1 MVPVTIQATVLS
13 FLLALVLGLF
23 LMLLRI
29 SRFRVI
35 SAPAGELIELIRG
48 TPLLVQLFFLF
59 FLLPQVGITLPP
71 LTTGILGIG
80 IYNAAPCAEVYRAG
94 IQAVPAGQWEAAK
107 ALNLGTYRTWR
118 DMIIPQSLSPIV
130 PALGNYLIGIF
141 KETPL
146 LSFLAVGELMH
157 ASKLIGSEY
166 YRFTEAVT
174 LAGLFFLVMSLIA
187 AVLVRMVDILP
198 RRSPVVSGISAG
210 EVLEISAIRLAL
222 EPLALAEAIPNM
234 TGATVREGERLLED
248 YGKCSDPWDQVELN
262 RRFHLLLYEPCGKK
276 RLMKI
281 ISDQY
286 DGMTRCAQVLVIRSS
301 KLVDRSVAEHEGILS
316 ACEAKD
322 LERATAMLRSHL
334 QASNDRLHRQ
344 LVRA

>member
-1 MVPVTIQATVLS
+1 MSVVIGYGGVPNEIYRN
-13 FLLALVLGLF
+13 
-23 LMLLRI
+23 LRERI
-29 SRFRVI
+29 LR
-35 SAPAGELIELIRG
+35 GQIESGSQIK
-48 TPLLVQLFFLF
+48 
-59 FLLPQVGITLPP
+59 
-71 LTTGILGIG
+71 IG
-80 IYNAAPCAEVYRAG
+80 AVAEEFGVS
-94 IQAVPAGQWEAAK
+94 
-107 ALNLGTYRTWR
+107 
-118 DMIIPQSLSPIV
+118 IIPV
-130 PALGNYLIGIF
+130 REALRML
-141 KETPL
+141 
-146 LSFLAVGELMH
+146 
-157 ASKLIGSEY
+157 
-166 YRFTEAVT
+166 EADR
-174 LAGLFFLVMSLIA
+174 L
-187 AVLVRMVDILP
+187 VDILP

-234 TGATVREGERLLED
+234 TGATIREGQRLLED

-301 KLVDRSVAEHEGILS
+301 KLVDRSVAEHEEILG

-344 LVRA
+344 LVHA

>member
-1 MVPVTIQATVLS
+1 MSVVIGYGGVPNEIYRN
-13 FLLALVLGLF
+13 
-23 LMLLRI
+23 LRERI
-29 SRFRVI
+29 LR
-35 SAPAGELIELIRG
+35 GQIRSG
-48 TPLLVQLFFLF
+48 SQ
-59 FLLPQVGITLPP
+59 IK
-71 LTTGILGIG
+71 IG
-80 IYNAAPCAEVYRAG
+80 AVAEEFGVS
-94 IQAVPAGQWEAAK
+94 
-107 ALNLGTYRTWR
+107 
-118 DMIIPQSLSPIV
+118 IIPV
-130 PALGNYLIGIF
+130 REALRML
-141 KETPL
+141 
-146 LSFLAVGELMH
+146 
-157 ASKLIGSEY
+157 
-166 YRFTEAVT
+166 EADR
-174 LAGLFFLVMSLIA
+174 L
-187 AVLVRMVDILP
+187 VDILP
-198 RRSPVVSGISAG
+198 RRSPVVTGISAG

-234 TGATVREGERLLED
+234 TGATIREGQRLLED

-301 KLVDRSVAEHEGILS
+301 KLVDRSVAEHEEILG

-344 LVRA
+344 LVHA